1 MSIMDKI
8 RDAGVV
14 GEGGAGFPT
23 AVKVNCKADI
33 VIANGAECE
42 PLLRVD
48 QQVMQYFPELVV
60 RGLRLEMEQTG
71 ASRGVIALKSHYH
84 DAIAALREVI
94 GDASDITIHEMFSYY
109 PAGDEQQIVYDVT
122 GKVVPTGGIPID
134 VGAVVS
140 NVSTLMEVAKAVD
153 EGTPVIDKFVTVGAD
168 VENPCTLRAP
178 IGMQA
183 SELVER
189 AGGAKGNCV
198 YIVGGP
204 CMGKIRET
212 LDFPIEKTTGGIL
225 AIPKDHPLLR
235 KKTPELNLQ
244 MIQSVCCQCMMCTQM
259 CPRNSLGLNVTPNK
273 VMRSIGEGE
282 NLLGDWNG
290 IFSCCDCGV
299 CTYYACNFGLKPHVM
314 MTTLKTAFLK
324 DGKKPKK
331 EVYGSVDPAFK
342 SKKLPTS
349 RLIGRLGISSYDV
362 AAPMDTQVL
371 YTDKVKIPLK
381 MNVGAPSVPVV
392 SVGQNVTKGQLI
404 ADIKEGAL
412 GAKIHASID
421 GTVVSITDQYIEIKG
436 N

>member
-8 RDAGVV
+8 RDAGIV

-23 AVKVNCKADI
+23 AVKVNCKAEV

-48 QQVMQYFPELVV
+48 QQVMSHFPELVV
-60 RGLRLEMEQTG
+60 RGLRLVMEQTG

-84 DAIAALREVI
+84 DAINALKDVI
-94 GDASDITIHEMFSYY
+94 KDASDISLHEMFSYY
-109 PAGDEQQIVYDVT
+109 PAGDEQQIVYEIT

-153 EGTPVIDKFVTVGAD
+153 NGEVVVDKFVTVGGA
-168 VENPCTLRAP
+168 VKNPCTLRAP
-178 IGMQA
+178 IGMNA
-183 SELVER
+183 YELVER
-189 AGGAKGNCV
+189 AGGGIGDCV

-204 CMGKIRET
+204 CMGKIKET

-225 AIPKDHPLLR
+225 AIPKGHPLLQ
-235 KKTPELNLQ
+235 KKTPSLNLQ
-244 MIQSVCCQCMMCTQM
+244 LIQSVCCQCMMCTQM
-259 CPRNSLGLNVTPNK
+259 CPRNALGLNVTPNK
-273 VMRSIGEGE
+273 VMRSIGECE

-290 IFSCCDCGV
+290 IFSCCDCGI

-314 MTTLKTAFLK
+314 MTTLKMALLK

-331 EVYGSVDPAFK
+331 EIYGSVDPAFN

-349 RLIGRLGISSYDV
+349 RLIGRLGISEYDV

-371 YTDKVKIPLK
+371 NTDKVKIPLK

-392 SVGQNVTKGQLI
+392 TVGQTVAKGQLI

-421 GTVVSITDQYIEIKG
+421 GTVTGVGDQYIEIKG

>member
-23 AVKVNCKADI
+23 AVKVNCKAEV

-48 QQVMQYFPELVV
+48 QQVMQFFPELVV

-71 ASRGVIALKSHYH
+71 AARGVIALKNHYRGAI
-84 DAIAALREVI
+84 DALKAVI

-109 PAGDEQQIVYDVT
+109 PAGDEQQIVYDVL
-122 GKVVPTGGIPID
+122 GRVVPTGGIPID

-140 NVSTLMEVAKAVD
+140 NVSTLMEVANAVD
-153 EGTPVIDKFVTVGAD
+153 RDLPVIDKFVTVGAS
-168 VENPCTLRAP
+168 VVSPCTLRAP
-178 IGMQA
+178 VGMQA

-189 AGGAKGNCV
+189 AGGVIGDCV

-204 CMGKIRET
+204 CMGKIHET

-225 AIPKDHPLLR
+225 AIPKGHPLLQ
-235 KKTPELNLQ
+235 KKTPKLNLQ

-259 CPRNSLGLNVTPNK
+259 CPRNALGLNVTPNK

-282 NLLGDWNG
+282 NLLDDWNG
-290 IFSCCDCGV
+290 IFSCCDCGI

-314 MTTLKTAFLK
+314 MTTLKTALLK
-324 DGKKPKK
+324 DGKKPQK
-331 EVYGSVDPAFK
+331 EIYGSVDPAFD

-349 RLIGRLGISSYDV
+349 RLIGRLGISDYNV
-362 AAPMDTQVL
+362 PAPMDTQVL

-392 SVGQNVTKGQLI
+392 SAGQNVAKGQLI

-421 GTVVSITDQYIEIKG
+421 GTVISVTDQYIEIKG

>member
-23 AVKVNCKADI
+23 AVKVNCKADVI
-33 VIANGAECE
+33 IANGAECE

-48 QQVMQYFPELVV
+48 QQVMQFFPDLVV

-71 ASRGVIALKSHYH
+71 APRGVIALKSHYKE
-84 DAIAALREVI
+84 AISALKEVV

-140 NVSTLMEVAKAVD
+140 NVSTLMEVANAVD
-153 EGTPVIDKFVTVGAD
+153 RDKPVTDKFVTVGAS
-168 VENPCTLRAP
+168 VANPCTLRAP
-178 IGMQA
+178 VGINA
-183 SELVER
+183 SELVEA
-189 AGGAKGNCV
+189 AGGTIGDCV

-204 CMGKIRET
+204 CMGKIREN

-225 AIPKDHPLLR
+225 AIPKGHPLLN

-244 MIQSVCCQCMMCTQM
+244 LIQSVCCQCMMCTQM
-259 CPRNSLGLNVTPNK
+259 CPRNALGLNVTPNK
-273 VMRSIGEGE
+273 VMSSLGECRS
-282 NLLGDWNG
+282 LLSDWNG
-290 IFSCCDCGV
+290 IYSCCDCGV
-299 CTYYACNFGLKPHVM
+299 CTYYACNFGLKPHVV
-314 MTTLKTAFLK
+314 MTTLKNALLK
-324 DGKKPKK
+324 DGKRPRK
-331 EVYGSVDPAFK
+331 EVYGTVDPALN
-342 SKKLPTS
+342 SKKLPTA
-349 RLIGRLGISSYDV
+349 RLIGRLGISDYNV
-362 AAPMDTQVL
+362 PAPMNTQVM
-371 YTDKVKIPLK
+371 YAEKVKIPLK
-381 MNVGAPSVPVV
+381 MNVGAQSVPVV
-392 SVGQNVTKGQLI
+392 NTGQKVNKGQLI

-421 GTVVSITDQYIEIKG
+421 GIVTDVTDQYIEIKG